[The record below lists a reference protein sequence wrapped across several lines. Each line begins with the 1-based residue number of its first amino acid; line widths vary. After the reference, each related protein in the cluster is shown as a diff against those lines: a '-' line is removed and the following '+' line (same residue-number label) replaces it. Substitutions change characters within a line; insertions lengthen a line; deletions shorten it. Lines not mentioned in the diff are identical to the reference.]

1 MKPFQTL
8 ALLVGLA
15 VGATCAASPSTQWMA
30 LNREDGCVPLAELK
44 ADRPELAHAHD
55 PQALFKALKLHH
67 PDTKIQ
73 PFATYLRQ
81 EPDDGPPDPG
91 EQLVLQA
98 ITPRNAFI
106 ISSDAQQLELIVFT
120 QQLCKRLMTGPGE

>member
-15 VGATCAASPSTQWMA
+15 VGATCAAGPSTQWMA
-30 LNREDGCVPLAELK
+30 LNREDGCVPLAELQ

-55 PQALFKALKLHH
+55 PQALFKALKRRH

-81 EPDDGPPDPG
+81 APDGTPGPG
-91 EQLVLQA
+91 EQLMRQA

-106 ISSDAQQLELIVFT
+106 IRSDAQQLELIVFT
-120 QQLCKRLMTGPGE
+120 QQLCKRLMTGQSG